1 MTNYNTIRDKNLNWG
16 EKKGGGGQQE
26 RMHFFLLNKKM
37 SCQMKALDGNID
49 E

>member
-1 MTNYNTIRDKNLNWG
+1 MTNYNTIRDKKFKLG
-16 EKKGGGGQQE
+16 EKKGGGQQE